1 MPENF
6 SIIRNIDIEVL
17 ERKLD
22 AWNNTHDYFP
32 IILISVDTFK
42 DLPPFISD
50 NTVICSAKYICK
62 YHGCKVF
69 IDPEKTYG
77 EVELR

>member
-1 MPENF
+1 MPEKF
-6 SIIRNIDIEVL
+6 SIIRNIDIEAL

-42 DLPPFISD
+42 DLPPFMSEDVIISTEY
-50 NTVICSAKYICK
+50 NYI

>member
-1 MPENF
+1 MPEKF
-6 SIIRNIDIEVL
+6 SIIRSIDIEVL
-17 ERKLD
+17 ERQLN

-32 IILISVDTFK
+32 IILVSLDTLK
-42 DLPPFISD
+42 DLPPFMSKDTIISIEY
-50 NTVICSAKYICK
+50 NCR

-69 IDPEKTYG
+69 IDPEKAYG